1 MGALMSLL
9 AKARA
14 IIAELPVAE
23 VRLASFQHVCS
34 VDIAENAA
42 RLEYEEGLTR
52 DEADR
57 RALGARGYSSWPALA
72 DTHPERTRR
81 QLGRLPPPSSE
92 HGHRLLGL
100 TCEFLDTPHWQAAVA
115 LGWSLIELFGINP
128 HAPLTVPQSEKR
140 GDERPTRDFDTDEE
154 TSTFTE
160 FLRLEPMQNTR
171 PTRRTAIFGTTFS
184 TGTSRNG

>member
-1 MGALMSLL
+1 MSLL

-23 VRLASFQHVCS
+23 VRLASFQHVCP

-72 DTHPERTRR
+72 DTHPERICGQRVTWKSRR
-81 QLGRLPPPSSE
+81 EQPLQRLIRSANKIDDRLDAPEMLLEHFVTPSREVRRVLEVGTNTVTYVCARENGISVLGQE
-92 HGHRLLGL
+92 
-100 TCEFLDTPHWQAAVA
+100 DVA
-115 LGWSLIELFGINP
+115 IE
-128 HAPLTVPQSEKR
+128 
-140 GDERPTRDFDTDEE
+140 
-154 TSTFTE
+154 
-160 FLRLEPMQNTR
+160 
-171 PTRRTAIFGTTFS
+171 
-184 TGTSRNG
+184 

>member
-1 MGALMSLL
+1 MSLL

-23 VRLASFQHVCS
+23 VRLASFQHVCP

-72 DTHPERTRR
+72 DTHPERICGQRVTWKSRR
-81 QLGRLPPPSSE
+81 EQPLQRLIRRANKIALKLDCDSWMEQPIARPPHMRLETFERLKSE
-92 HGHRLLGL
+92 RAPLVAQINQRIAIRLARSRRGNFGAFVMLAKLGL
-100 TCEFLDTPHWQAAVA
+100 
-115 LGWSLIELFGINP
+115 
-128 HAPLTVPQSEKR
+128 
-140 GDERPTRDFDTDEE
+140 
-154 TSTFTE
+154 
-160 FLRLEPMQNTR
+160 
-171 PTRRTAIFGTTFS
+171 
-184 TGTSRNG
+184 